1 MKDLRE
7 QYVDIGKPLEWKGEE
22 EIDAGILLS
31 FDYQYSDQPGE
42 VSIDTEEFTALCPWT
57 GLPDTGILNITYE
70 PSNKLLELK
79 SLKYYILSYRDVGIV
94 QEHAASRILKDLVA
108 ACQPKRMTILLDYRT
123 RGGLHTAVTVRH
135 PSKN

>member
-1 MKDLRE
+1 MKNLRE
-7 QYVDIGKPLEWKGEE
+7 QYVNIDKQLEWKSEE
-22 EIDAGILLS
+22 EIDATILLS
-31 FDYQYSDQPGE
+31 FDYKYSDQPAE
-42 VSIDTEEFTALCPWT
+42 ISIDTEEFTALCPWT

-70 PSNKLLELK
+70 PSSKLLELK

-108 ACQPKRMTILLDYRT
+108 TCQPRRMTIVLDYRM